1 MLRKYT
7 VWYRFHNDDGSE
19 TQCHTDIMGVD
30 GLTALE
36 EFQRVTTGKFRNPP
50 TVDAIRRA

>member
-30 GLTALE
+30 VLTALE